1 MLTPASKSY
10 EFRRTQRLV
19 GKSAFADVMDAK
31 VRKNAGP
38 LTVMGKPNELRR
50 LRIGIAV
57 PKRVGIA
64 VKRNRVKRLLREA
77 FRLAQHDWIGGT
89 GGAGGPGG
97 FDVVCLVRPHET
109 LILAEYQKLLF
120 QGIRGV
126 IQEWERRKKK
136 TT

>member
-1 MLTPASKSY
+1 MSLAPKKSY
-10 EFRRTQRLV
+10 EFRRTHRLV
-19 GKSAFADVMDAK
+19 GKSAFAEVMDAK

-38 LTVMGKPNELRR
+38 LTVMAKPNELRH

-64 VKRNRVKRLLREA
+64 VKRNRIKRLLREA
-77 FRLAQHDWIGGT
+77 FRLAQHDWASGY
-89 GGAGGPGG
+89 
-97 FDVVCLVRPHET
+97 DVVCLVRPHDT

-126 IQEWERRKKK
+126 IQEWARRTKKA
-136 TT
+136 